1 MSDDQ
6 PIIIQT
12 DDPAI
17 ADLLPRY
24 LERRRHDVETL
35 RSLHAEAQFDAVAQ
49 LGHRMRGSGAAYGIP
64 QITEIGTAI
73 DRAAR
78 AGDTDGVSAAIE
90 RLAAFVER
98 ARIG

>member
-1 MSDDQ
+1 MSADE
-6 PIIIQT
+6 PILIQV

-17 ADLLPRY
+17 AELLPRY

-35 RSLHAEAQFDAVAQ
+35 RSLHAKAEFEAVAQ
-49 LGHRMRGSGAAYGIP
+49 MGHRMRGSGSAYGIP

-73 DRAAR
+73 DRSAR
-78 AGDTDGVSAAIE
+78 GGDADGVSAAIE